1 MRKILILLLFVS
13 SACERGLEVEPK
25 MYISAK
31 EAFSNKENV
40 DAALVGC
47 YDALQLQHYY
57 GRNFV
62 IIGDLAS
69 DNSRASGTKIEYY
82 STDDNNLLSDNILVE
97 GIWSDIYTAI
107 NRVNYVLTQID
118 GLDFLNTSEK
128 EDISGQLRFLRGLH
142 YFNLV
147 RLYGGVPL
155 KLLPTD
161 DVQEDNFLP
170 RSSTNQVYDQIIADL
185 EYSILNLKNTLPERA
200 TVFAAKT
207 CLSMVNLSLGNFGD
221 ALNYSKE
228 VFDSIN
234 FLEEKYSEL
243 FDHQGEPSREIIFY
257 VPFSPSDKNRL
268 AEYLLP
274 NPLGGRYENSP
285 TPKLVSLIEEND
297 ARRNLIAARYKD
309 KYYSTKY
316 SDLTTGSDRV
326 IVYRTAELLFIMAE
340 AAYRIDSVGNLTDI
354 LNSLNKVRV
363 RAGLPALEE
372 LVAGSIWNAIQK
384 EKQIEFAFEGKR
396 WFDLIRTHTAIGT
409 VPTVTTA
416 YQKLW
421 PLPLSEMLANPN
433 IGIQNQNDGY

>member
-1 MRKILILLLFVS
+1 MRKILILLFILSVS
-13 SACERGLEVEPK
+13 CEKGLEVEPK
-25 MYISAK
+25 MYISAM
-31 EAFSNKENV
+31 EAFSNKGNV

-57 GRNFV
+57 GRNFLM
-62 IIGDLAS
+62 IGDLAS

-97 GIWSDIYTAI
+97 GIWSDIYNAI
-107 NRVNYVLTQID
+107 NRVNYVLSQIN
-118 GLDFLNTSEK
+118 GLDYLTDDEK
-128 EDISGQLRFLRGLH
+128 EDITGQLRFLRGLH

-161 DVQEDNFLP
+161 DVLADNFLP
-170 RSSTNQVYDQIIADL
+170 RSTTDQVYDQIVADL
-185 EYSILNLKNTLPERA
+185 DYSILNLKNILPERA
-200 TVFAAKT
+200 TVIAAKA
-207 CLSMVNLSLGNFGD
+207 CLSLVNLSLGNYIE
-221 ALNYSKE
+221 ALSYSKE

-257 VPFSPSDKNRL
+257 VPFSPNDKNRL

-274 NPLGGRYENSP
+274 NQLGGRYENSP

-297 ARRNLIAARYKD
+297 TRRDLIAASYKD
-309 KYYSTKY
+309 KFYTTKY
-316 SDLTTGSDRV
+316 SDLSSGSDRV
-326 IVYRTAELLFIMAE
+326 IVFRTAELLFTMAE
-340 AAYRIDSVGNLTDI
+340 AAYRIDSLAMLPDI
-354 LNSLNKVRV
+354 LSNLNRV
-363 RAGLPALEE
+363 RKRAGISSLSE
-372 LVAGSIWNAIQK
+372 LTVGSIWNSIEK

-409 VPTVTTA
+409 VPTVTSA
-416 YQKLW
+416 YQELW
-421 PLPLSEMLANPN
+421 PLPLSEMLANPS
-433 IGIQNQNDGY
+433 IGIQNQNEGY